1 MAPARVSL
9 KPGSEVDDTSTH
21 GFPLPGGGG
30 GREGIV
36 AKLRAGVLRVC
47 SCNGHRVIAGK
58 RGYLKTLEVYTQ
70 RQDFGG
76 QRGRVM

>member
-9 KPGSEVDDTSTH
+9 KPGSEVDDTTAH

-36 AKLRAGVLRVC
+36 AKLRTWVLRVC

-58 RGYLKTLEVYTQ
+58 RGCLKTLEVYTQ